1 MSHGMNC
8 ILGKKPDNGVIETTK
23 RGSLTV
29 NSAGENLQ
37 AQSSRLTNA
46 VETFVKGAQVI

>member
-23 RGSLTV
+23 RETLTV
-29 NSAGENLQ
+29 NSASENLQ
-37 AQSSRLTNA
+37 AQSSRLTDT
-46 VETFVKGAQVI
+46 VESFVKGVRSI